1 MTAEFAASLP
11 AVVLVLGLCL
21 GSLQVGAAHVR
32 TQDAVA
38 DAVRTVAR
46 GDTVARAEELA
57 DRAIPGAQLT
67 FKEEDDLVCAELR
80 RDVTIAGFIV
90 LPVVAKA
97 CALPGGR

>member
-21 GSLQVGAAHVR
+21 GALQVGAAHVR
-32 TQDAVA
+32 AQDAVS

-46 GDTVARAEELA
+46 GDAVALAEARVEA
-57 DRAIPGAQLT
+57 AMPGAELT
-67 FKEEDDLVCAELR
+67 FHDDGDLLCAELR
-80 RDVTIAGFIV
+80 RDLTIAGLIAV
-90 LPVVAKA
+90 PVTARA